1 MCCGSFRWCM
11 RVSCCASDL
20 FHLCWL
26 MRVGLLAL
34 SIDSRGLSYGYRV
47 VLCRSLVVFRVG
59 ADDICIVS

>member
-1 MCCGSFRWCM
+1 
-11 RVSCCASDL
+11 
-20 FHLCWL
+20 